1 MLSDSGPLQL
11 PNFLIKASVGANED
25 WQNLIVRIVPDVLDR
40 TMFVGSQA
48 PTVDPTGTL
57 LFETA
62 AGAHGT
68 LVLTVLCIDDGGSQ
82 GNGSDTSEPMLTT
95 LRVLPRPMIDC
106 VSPAILAASA
116 QTTATLTI
124 SGQHFGGHASRG

>member
-1 MLSDSGPLQL
+1 MRNRRDGRLLVGRRVARPRALA
-11 PNFLIKASVGANED
+11 IEASVGANED

-68 LVLTVLCIDDGGSQ
+68 LVLTVLSVSSASMIE
-82 GNGSDTSEPMLTT
+82 TSA
-95 LRVLPRPMIDC
+95 
-106 VSPAILAASA
+106 VSSPL
-116 QTTATLTI
+116 
-124 SGQHFGGHASRG
+124 F